1 MTIIPY
7 SQNEWSFFPA
17 RRLHRRMVK
26 MFREGMPYGTG
37 TTREDEGSTVMH
49 LQALMELTSHRRK
62 LAILT
67 VLTFIV
73 LC

>member
-1 MTIIPY
+1 
-7 SQNEWSFFPA
+7 
-17 RRLHRRMVK
+17 
-26 MFREGMPYGTG
+26 
-37 TTREDEGSTVMH
+37 MH

-67 VLTFIV
+67 ILTFIV